1 MSEETV
7 PTIPT
12 VPTAPSIPTPPP
24 AEVPAWKLAVM
35 DAITSDAYAAT
46 KTALGRAMSGV
57 ATEAPMS
64 PLLVQLSSVL
74 SVMYNLE
81 TEANR

>member
-1 MSEETV
+1 MAEENEV
-7 PTIPT
+7 PNGSIDPFPIPQ
-12 VPTAPSIPTPPP
+12 PAPTP
-24 AEVPAWKLAVM
+24 VPAWKQAVL
-35 DAITSDAYAAT
+35 DAIGSDAYAAT

>member
-7 PTIPT
+7 PT
-12 VPTAPSIPTPPP
+12 VPTAPAMPTPPS
-24 AEVPAWKLAVM
+24 AEVPAWKQAVM

-64 PLLVQLSSVL
+64 PLLVHLSSAL

-81 TEANR
+81 AEASR